1 MIPQDTSK
9 LLIEQNCAVSTQS
22 TPMTRKN
29 SGPSP
34 CEIKNKDFSASF
46 DGEKWTVVWNWTT
59 GPPILKNKV
68 GCYETRL
75 KDEEKSERSNFVLRR
90 ECLPH

>member
-29 SGPSP
+29 SGPSRVKSKIRISVRVLMMRNGLL
-34 CEIKNKDFSASF
+34 C
-46 DGEKWTVVWNWTT
+46 GT
-59 GPPILKNKV
+59 GQQGPR
-68 GCYETRL
+68 Y
-75 KDEEKSERSNFVLRR
+75 
-90 ECLPH
+90 

>member
-1 MIPQDTSK
+1 M
-9 LLIEQNCAVSTQS
+9 
-22 TPMTRKN
+22 
-29 SGPSP
+29 
-34 CEIKNKDFSASF
+34 
-46 DGEKWTVVWNWTT
+46 WNWTT

-75 KDEEKSERSNFVLRR
+75 KDDEKSERSNFLLRW